1 NIKTGVSGIT
11 AMSPA
16 MSVAAQS
23 GRMAFSVFSNNEY
36 TVHTLEPDELTGE
49 PAVAEEGV
57 AVAGILPPARAV
69 NEGLVANYLGD
80 PLGGLPPAPDF
91 TPSDYRAKLTLDAV
105 APPTVGLQVGGPF
118 GAQVGGGVGFFF
130 SDMLGNQNLAI
141 AVQAQGTFKDIG
153 GQVSYLNAANRI
165 NHGATVGHIPYLFG
179 GARFGIDP
187 RTGVRVI
194 DQIYQRLFIDQAI
207 GFAQYPFS
215 MTRRVEVNAG
225 FIRYGF
231 DFDIE
236 RYFIDPFGRII
247 DRDRQD
253 LEAPDPVYFVQ
264 AAAA

>member
-1 NIKTGVSGIT
+1 
-11 AMSPA
+11 
-16 MSVAAQS
+16 
-23 GRMAFSVFSNNEY
+23 
-36 TVHTLEPDELTGE
+36 
-49 PAVAEEGV
+49 
-57 AVAGILPPARAV
+57 
-69 NEGLVANYLGD
+69 
-80 PLGGLPPAPDF
+80 
-91 TPSDYRAKLTLDAV
+91 
-105 APPTVGLQVGGPF
+105 
-118 GAQVGGGVGFFF
+118 
-130 SDMLGNQNLAI
+130 
-141 AVQAQGTFKDIG
+141 FKDIG

-165 NHGATVGHIPYLFG
+165 NYGATIGHIPYLFG

-264 AAAA
+264 AAAAYVGDYSNFGFTSPIQGGRYRFQVAPQVGTDSYVTVLGDYRRYFFWQPLTLAVRGLHIGNYGADPDDIFANEYLGYEYYPGYIRGYDFRSFDPEDLSSMDDDVSEIDRLQGTRIAVASIELRIPLFGTEQ